1 MMCCADGCD
10 RQARY
15 KEAALCQKHYFRIRR
30 GGTTELVR
38 KQARPRIEESRGYQF
53 LHAPKHPLCRPGQI
67 YVAEH
72 RIVLFEAIGSGPMCC
87 ALCGK
92 ALTWET
98 CDVDHIDENPRNNAR
113 DNLRP
118 TCRPCNVWRS
128 MPPAHI
134 RNKRAIAITFE
145 GETKTPHEW
154 SRDPRISVSGGQIRL
169 RKKAGMSDFD
179 ALFAPKKTHNGKTCP
194 RDLRAMKKEQ
204 E

>member
-10 RQARY
+10 RPARY
-15 KEAALCQKHYFRIRR
+15 KEAALCQKHYFQIRR
-30 GGTTELVR
+30 NGVLGI
-38 KQARPRIEESRGYQF
+38 KKGRPRFEDDRGYQF
-53 LHAPKHPLCRPGQI
+53 IYAPDHPLINKGQV
-67 YVAEH
+67 YVPEH
-72 RIVLFEAIGSGPMCC
+72 RAVLYAAIGPEPMVCELC
-87 ALCGK
+87 AK
-92 ALTWET
+92 PLTWKT

-128 MPPAHI
+128 MPPAHV
-134 RNKRAIAITFE
+134 RNKRAIAITFD

-154 SRDPRISVSGGQIRL
+154 SRDPRVNVSGGQIRI

-194 RDLRAMKKEQ
+194 RDLRKQ
-204 E
+204 EIK